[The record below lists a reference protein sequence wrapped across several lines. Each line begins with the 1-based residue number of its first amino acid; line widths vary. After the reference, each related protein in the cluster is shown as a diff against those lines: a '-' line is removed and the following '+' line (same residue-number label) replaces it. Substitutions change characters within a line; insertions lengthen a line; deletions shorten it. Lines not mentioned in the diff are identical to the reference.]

1 MNPDKTVVRQQG
13 FYLFHRNLRNDSR
26 QSKSIS
32 LDVIVH
38 SLDIGN
44 VINVN
49 NYCLIFDFQGYGIAS
64 FCLPVLS
71 IHPYQ
76 RFFHCVLKPR
86 IEYGLMHEVN
96 GIDIETFKCI
106 LGICGGED
114 YADVFRHFFCKLD
127 SVMGI
132 HLYIKKNYVR
142 ACILD
147 TCHPLNRRSKA
158 LQFNIAESFTIL
170 LNDAQSDWFI
180 IYCHTFNHDFNL
192 I

>member
-64 FCLPVLS
+64 FVCPFLAFTHTSTFALRV
-71 IHPYQ
+71 Q
-76 RFFHCVLKPR
+76 TWDR
-86 IEYGLMHEVN
+86 I
-96 GIDIETFKCI
+96 
-106 LGICGGED
+106 
-114 YADVFRHFFCKLD
+114 
-127 SVMGI
+127 
-132 HLYIKKNYVR
+132 
-142 ACILD
+142 
-147 TCHPLNRRSKA
+147 
-158 LQFNIAESFTIL
+158 
-170 LNDAQSDWFI
+170 
-180 IYCHTFNHDFNL
+180 
-192 I
+192 